1 MTQKDNS
8 RRESCLKRW
17 VFPLMTIFISL
28 SISSCSG
35 SSDKSSDSDTLP
47 TEMPEIVDTGRID
60 TTKRDDGTP
69 YVHFDN
75 KEQAIRF
82 MEASPKA
89 AEYKRGIIWKIVN
102 ENLEY
107 AEKLLNN
114 SHDRFLIVD
123 KGSMRVIVY
132 NKYGVE
138 EVNYGIACARNFGTK
153 HKKADSRTPE
163 GFFSVEGIYDST
175 DWLFTND
182 NGYTSPARGQ
192 FGPRFIR
199 LKIPTTTQIG
209 LHGTAAPGS
218 IGRRTSHGCI
228 RLTNENIMKLVKMV
242 DKGMP
247 VIVSPG
253 PRDRS
258 VNEKEGVKIY
268 SVKTGYEENMFK
280 NLPDQRT
287 VVEPKPKAKTTNTTG
302 TTEEK
307 DNKQSTPAET
317 TPESA
322 SPSQEQTP
330 ETPAKQPEAPEQP
343 KPVPSVSGQGATE

>member
-1 MTQKDNS
+1 M
-8 RRESCLKRW
+8 RRAFAVMS
-17 VFPLMTIFISL
+17 ISAL
-28 SISSCSG
+28 LCTAFSSCSG
-35 SSDKSSDSDTLP
+35 SGEKKDGDTFP
-47 TEMPEIVDTGRID
+47 TVMPEVVDTGRID
-60 TTKRDDGTP
+60 TTKRADGTP

-75 KEQAIRF
+75 KDQAIRF
-82 MEASPKA
+82 MESSPKA
-89 AEYKRGIIWKIVN
+89 AEYKRGIIWPMVQ

-114 SHDRFLIVD
+114 TYDRFLVVD

-228 RLTNENIMKLVKMV
+228 RLTNENILKLVKMV
-242 DKGMP
+242 EKGMP

-253 PRDRS
+253 PRDRE
-258 VNEKEGVKIY
+258 VNEREGVHIY
-268 SVKTGYEENMFK
+268 SVKTGYEANLFK
-280 NLPDQRT
+280 NMPDQSR
-287 VVEPKPKAKTTNTTG
+287 VAEPKPKAGAGKAATDSTTNVGADKVETPDIVNEVREAQTPEAPAKEAAPAK
-302 TTEEK
+302 TESPAPAVSKE
-307 DNKQSTPAET
+307 TPAE
-317 TPESA
+317 
-322 SPSQEQTP
+322 
-330 ETPAKQPEAPEQP
+330 
-343 KPVPSVSGQGATE
+343 